1 MGKPVRNKPFLFLAT
16 ILFSFAGLQHISAD
30 KQLSSC
36 SPFCLSSLKNS
47 IPGEVFA
54 ANMETQEP
62 VPTAATKRTESAPQ
76 KNAIVHPEVPRIAAA
91 EVKEMLAR
99 KADVVIVDTNP
110 ADSYD
115 MWHIPTAVNI
125 PFVTLMDNPD
135 KREDMVATLPRNKL
149 IVVYCSCEEGGDSSE
164 VALILRNMDYRR
176 DRVKV
181 LEGGLIQ
188 WDAKGYPMIKQVIP
202 E

>member
-1 MGKPVRNKPFLFLAT
+1 MTKRSFRSVLFAFVLLLAT
-16 ILFSFAGLQHISAD
+16 CGA
-30 KQLSSC
+30 
-36 SPFCLSSLKNS
+36 SLES
-47 IPGEVFA
+47 G
-54 ANMETQEP
+54 
-62 VPTAATKRTESAPQ
+62 VPTMASEIPSEDQDSTQTRMDSAPAKKQ
-76 KNAIVHPEVPRIAAA
+76 IAHPEVPRIAAD

-125 PFVTLMDNPD
+125 PYVTLMDNPD
-135 KREDMVATLPRNKL
+135 KRESMVTTLPKNKL
-149 IVVYCSCEEGGDSSE
+149 IVVYCLCEEGGDSSE

-188 WDAKGYPMIKQVIP
+188 WDAKGYPMIKQEIP